1 MVTRK
6 NILLASVFAGA
17 LGLVASTSFASGPI
31 VLGPSVAP
39 VMPKLVA
46 TQTGQ
51 STMQTKA
58 LSIYRQVRS
67 FWLSR
72 AIVR

>member
-1 MVTRK
+1 MVTK
-6 NILLASVFAGA
+6 KKILLAATVVGTLA
-17 LGLVASTSFASGPI
+17 LGASSSFASGPI
-31 VLGPSVAP
+31 VLSPTAP
-39 VMPKLVA
+39 VMPNVA
-46 TQTGQ
+46 TTAVVH

-58 LSIYRQVRS
+58 LSTYRQIRE

>member
-1 MVTRK
+1 MVIRK
-6 NILLASVFAGA
+6 NLLLASVFAGA

-39 VMPKLVA
+39 VVPNLVTA
-46 TQTGQ
+46 TGQ
-51 STMQTKA
+51 LTMQTKA
-58 LSIYRQVRS
+58 LSIYRQVRG

>member
-6 NILLASVFAGA
+6 NLLLASVIAGA
-17 LGLVASTSFASGPI
+17 LGLVASSSFASGPI
-31 VLGPSVAP
+31 VLGPTLAP
-39 VMPKLVA
+39 AMPKLVVV
-46 TQTGQ
+46 QTGQ
-51 STMQTKA
+51 QTMQMKA
-58 LSIYRQVRS
+58 LSAYRQVRS

>member
-1 MVTRK
+1 MVTK
-6 NILLASVFAGA
+6 KKILLTAVVLGT
-17 LGLVASTSFASGPI
+17 LGLGASSSFASGPI
-31 VLGPSVAP
+31 MLSPSVSVAP
-39 VMPKLVA
+39 KVVTTA
-46 TQTGQ
+46 AVH

-58 LSIYRQVRS
+58 LATYRQIRS

>member
-1 MVTRK
+1 MVTKK
-6 NILLASVFAGA
+6 NLFLALFVAA
-17 LGLVASTSFASGPI
+17 TLGLGASSSFASGPF
-31 VLGPSVAP
+31 VLGPTTAP
-39 VMPKLVA
+39 IMPKVV
-46 TQTGQ
+46 TVQTG

>member
-1 MVTRK
+1 MVIRK
-6 NILLASVFAGA
+6 NLLLASVLAGA

-31 VLGPSVAP
+31 ILGPSVAP
-39 VMPKLVA
+39 ITPNLVA
-46 TQTGQ
+46 VQPGQ

-58 LSIYRQVRS
+58 LSTYRQIRS

>member
-1 MVTRK
+1 MVIRK
-6 NILLASVFAGA
+6 NLLLASVIAGA

-31 VLGPSVAP
+31 VLGPSVAAITP
-39 VMPKLVA
+39 TLVTVSA
-46 TQTGQ
+46 GQ
-51 STMQTKA
+51 QTMQTKA
-58 LSIYRQVRS
+58 LSMYRQVRG

>member
-1 MVTRK
+1 MVTKK
-6 NILLASVFAGA
+6 NLVLGSILAGVAAAGIFAS
-17 LGLVASTSFASGPI
+17 SSFASGPI
-31 VLGPSVAP
+31 VPVAAVAP
-39 VMPKLVA
+39 VMPVTA
-46 TQTGQ
+46 PAVHQTA
-51 STMQTKA
+51 STRA

>member
-1 MVTRK
+1 MVTK
-6 NILLASVFAGA
+6 NKIVLAAAVVGTLA
-17 LGLVASTSFASGPI
+17 LGASSSFASGPI
-31 VLGPSVAP
+31 VLSSSAP
-39 VMPKLVA
+39 VMPKLA
-46 TQTGQ
+46 TTAVVH

-58 LSIYRQVRS
+58 LSAYRQIRE

>member
-1 MVTRK
+1 MVTKK
-6 NILLASVFAGA
+6 NLVLASVLAAGLGIFA
-17 LGLVASTSFASGPI
+17 SSSFASGPI
-31 VLGPSVAP
+31 VLGSSVAP
-39 VMPKLVA
+39 VMPKVIA
-46 TQTGQ
+46 APAQQTM
-51 STMQTKA
+51 STKA

>member
-1 MVTRK
+1 MVTK
-6 NILLASVFAGA
+6 KKILLAAVVLGTLA
-17 LGLVASTSFASGPI
+17 LGASSSFASGPI
-31 VLGPSVAP
+31 VLSPAAP
-39 VMPKLVA
+39 VMPKMAATVA
-46 TQTGQ
+46 VH

-58 LSIYRQVRS
+58 LSTYRQIRE